1 MKKFSYAVSMILV
14 FGLSLIAEN
23 SFASEQG
30 FSSCIP
36 TDTYTLSK
44 KKGVK
49 WEGKSLDC
57 KKKDAE
63 SIALARLKNKS
74 KAECGHV
81 DCSQHCAAGWIA
93 DQNNSPCIPKEA
105 NMTWKD
111 LYRDKV
117 EDKVCGKW
125 PARTRKW
132 HAKVVSDPVCG
143 CICDKTPI
151 NPKK

>member
-1 MKKFSYAVSMILV
+1 MIFIFS
-14 FGLSLIAEN
+14 LSLFAEI
-23 SFASEQG
+23 SFGSEQG

-36 TDTYTLSK
+36 NDTYTLSK

-63 SIALARLKNKS
+63 SLAMIRLKNKS
-74 KAECGHV
+74 KAECKHV
-81 DCSQHCAAGWIA
+81 DCSAHCGSWKA
-93 DQNNSPCIPKEA
+93 DLNNSPCIPKEA
-105 NMTWKD
+105 NITWKD

-117 EDKVCGKW
+117 EDKECGVW

-143 CICDKTPI
+143 CLCDKSPI
-151 NPKK
+151 NPK